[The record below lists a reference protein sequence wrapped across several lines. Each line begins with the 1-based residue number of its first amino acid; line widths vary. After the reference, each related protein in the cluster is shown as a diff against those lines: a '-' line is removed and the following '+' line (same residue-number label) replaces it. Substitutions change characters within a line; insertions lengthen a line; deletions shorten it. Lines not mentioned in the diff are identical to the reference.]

1 MLLDC
6 GPALPIWRRE
16 ARGRASS
23 PTSAAQNDLNDW
35 QRSGCSSL
43 ARMLLDTARK
53 RIDLTDLLLE
63 DRRVGRRK
71 IAHAALADV
80 GRRLVFAGHLALDQ
94 RAQARELSQRSA
106 FRGDHQ
112 DAIRDIRRSKP
123 REQRLGLRTSSMTQ
137 DRS

>member
-16 ARGRASS
+16 ACGRASS
-23 PTSAAQNDLNDW
+23 PTLAAKNDLNDW
-35 QRSGCSSL
+35 QRSGCSAL

-80 GRRLVFAGHLALDQ
+80 GHRLVLAGHLALDQ
-94 RAQARELSQRSA
+94 WRQTRKLSQRSA
-106 FRGDHQ
+106 FRGDQQ
-112 DAIRDIRRSKP
+112 DAIRDIARSQP
-123 REQRLGLRTSSMTQ
+123 CEQRFRLGAGAARH
-137 DRS
+137 DD